1 MQQVRVPHVDCPG
14 ISVEM
19 YNLAISLI
27 QSFDEMEGKESR
39 WGLSIRAHPTSLKQ
53 TLMSLSRLRLFK
65 QQCQQR
71 RELDF

>member
-1 MQQVRVPHVDCPG
+1 MCEFCVHQGALPHVDDPR

-39 WGLSIRAHPTSLKQ
+39 WGLSIIAHLTALTQAKKQ
-53 TLMSLSRLRLFK
+53 
-65 QQCQQR
+65 
-71 RELDF
+71 